1 MCVCA
6 HACGHTHLYVNVK
19 EPPAKYAGCRWSTV
33 LCSLPPTPSVYSRSS
48 QGVPHLYQMARGV
61 PLSGRA
67 GRVSW
72 QTRSE
77 GVRGCFF
84 FFFFCFRPLRLDV
97 LMLLFYF
104 MFFLLHALPTA
115 LSPSLWC
122 FMFVFSFIGMWKKKY
137 NNLAADQIVS
147 LQQFR
152 PSRGSGRGWIFSVAA
167 SPGS

>member
-1 MCVCA
+1 MRSHTSVCEREGA
-6 HACGHTHLYVNVK
+6 PGEVRRLPLKHGAL
-19 EPPAKYAGCRWSTV
+19 
-33 LCSLPPTPSVYSRSS
+33 LPPPDPERLLSLLPRSS
-48 QGVPHLYQMARGV
+48 T
-61 PLSGRA
+61 PLSNGPWRSSVRA
-67 GRVSW
+67 R
-72 QTRSE
+72 RSSLLTNTLW
-77 GVRGCFF
+77 GGSRMFF
-84 FFFFCFRPLRLDV
+84 FFFFCCFRPLRLDV